1 MSILE
6 IILFLTTIFFGY
18 FCFKFAYA
26 LIRVQDAIEESLDAI
41 DSKYKRLSEII
52 GIPVFFDSPEI
63 KNIISEVSHT
73 KDIVL
78 YVADRLSNS
87 VNQKSSKD
95 LLEEVQDE
103 D

>member
-1 MSILE
+1 M
-6 IILFLTTIFFGY
+6 
-18 FCFKFAYA
+18 
-26 LIRVQDAIEESLDAI
+26 QDAIEESLDAI